1 MVNIQVIVWNNIEV
15 INRFL
20 STCEKQKRIRFLFI
34 IVYNC
39 GGILYKLEPHA
50 CSEKGKSLNYSPR
63 LHSQIIRC
71 YSEI

>member
-39 GGILYKLEPHA
+39 GGILYKL
-50 CSEKGKSLNYSPR
+50 
-63 LHSQIIRC
+63 
-71 YSEI
+71 